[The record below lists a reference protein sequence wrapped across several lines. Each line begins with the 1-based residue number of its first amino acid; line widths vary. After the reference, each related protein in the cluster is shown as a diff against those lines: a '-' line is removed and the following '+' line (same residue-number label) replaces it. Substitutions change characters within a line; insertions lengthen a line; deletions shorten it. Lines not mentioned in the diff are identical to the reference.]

1 MADILLVD
9 NDRRIG
15 ELCAF
20 FLEQRAH
27 QVRSCASYAEA
38 RERIRERAPELMLAD
53 LELGAESGREEL
65 PRLAALGLLP
75 PTLIVS
81 GYLDRDLEREL
92 RALPGVRGTLAK
104 PFELSELLR
113 RIDEALAGPLP
124 GGQEQELPPPSP
136 CASTSTHDEQGW
148 IEILPAGSA
157 HRKEG
162 A

>member
-27 QVRSCASYAEA
+27 RVRLCTSYAEA
-38 RERIRERAPELMLAD
+38 RERIRERAPELLLAD
-53 LELGAESGREEL
+53 LELGAESGRVEL

-81 GYLDRDLEREL
+81 GYLDRELEREL
-92 RALPGVRGTLAK
+92 GALPGVRGTLAK
-104 PFELSELLR
+104 PFDLSELLR
-113 RIDEALAGPLP
+113 RVDEALGEPPA
-124 GGQEQELPPPSP
+124 GGQEREPPPPVLPAGSL
-136 CASTSTHDEQGW
+136 AEDEDGW
-148 IEILPAGSA
+148 IEILPGGSA
-157 HRKEG
+157 RAEEG
-162 A
+162 G